1 MHCHR
6 KKKKTEI
13 KKTYFV
19 TESTPTRPLVGNLSS
34 AFSITIWVSWSGSL
48 LTLWPVAESLHLQ
61 KQNHT
66 APLDLTLS
74 DLALIS
80 FSILPHTCSFITHN
94 FCVSIQGYEDNE
106 PHYHT
111 NHTDITPNEHSTR
124 KKPEKEPSTSSENA
138 ASFISFI
145 HSTDF
150 KISFIFFWRQKKN
163 SSWRKKTNTWM
174 WILWLNR
181 DSETFCA

>member
-145 HSTDF
+145 HSFNWFQDQF
-150 KISFIFFWRQKKN
+150 HFLL
-163 SSWRKKTNTWM
+163 KTEEK
-174 WILWLNR
+174 L
-181 DSETFCA
+181 